1 MEKDFN
7 IKVTVRNG
15 RLLSAIR
22 ENYESVAAFS
32 RALGRSAQTVNS
44 LVTMK
49 EKPYKTKGWTD
60 LALDIAAFVN
70 RDPEDLWPEYMREV
84 NLARATAEMS
94 ADLKEVQ
101 ALQSSPS
108 PEKQIAQLDALKQI
122 ASVLTPREVN
132 VIKCRY
138 ADEMTLAE
146 AAAEL
151 GVSSERM
158 RQIEVKALRKMRGS
172 AYRNGFVKKQP
183 KTVTHLRRDGTTFEG
198 VWGYEYPMTDHA
210 KALFQDDE

>member
-1 MEKDFN
+1 METTSGSNKSYNVGRFGALRLKVQERNMEKDFN

-70 RDPEDLWPEYMREV
+70 RDPEDLWPEY
-84 NLARATAEMS
+84 MS

-183 KTVTHLRRDGTTFEG
+183 KTVTHLR
-198 VWGYEYPMTDHA
+198 H
-210 KALFQDDE
+210 